1 MSFKVLLTLVIL
13 CGVLIGAGAG
23 ALTSRLRGAGQSTA
37 APAGGAAQRSTA
49 LPAEAAQQ
57 PGSAAAGA
65 GQRSP
70 GGAAGQMIAGTIEG
84 IDGNVLTLRLPN
96 GNHIRVTVTDA
107 TAIRRIVPGALSD
120 LSVGQVVMVAGER
133 GEDGSATARMIQVM
147 PEGTPVGQGLPAQGQ
162 GADGQQAGSEQ
173 AGQRRTPPGGQ
184 GRQGG
189 AQAGR

>member
-37 APAGGAAQRSTA
+37 APAVGAAQRSTA

-133 GEDGSATARMIQVM
+133 GEDGSATA
-147 PEGTPVGQGLPAQGQ
+147 EGTPVGQGLPAQGQ